1 MAIGTS
7 EQITATS
14 RGRRIYICIGI
25 CIVCII
31 CIIHIMYMYHT
42 LSEGLCN
49 YKCFVLGVQGYSL
62 DLVLH
67 LSQDASRSLT
77 PLLHCLARGSI
88 VGSCLV
94 TSFLPSPHWSTIF
107 TLSPAILAPLFEF
120 LLQSLQ
126 PLHSC
131 PHSILIKYLT
141 PRGPKRTLRIVV
153 FVVLLVVFVVGGM
166 A

>member
-1 MAIGTS
+1 
-7 EQITATS
+7 
-14 RGRRIYICIGI
+14 
-25 CIVCII
+25 
-31 CIIHIMYMYHT
+31 MYHT

-153 FVVLLVVFVVGGM
+153 FVVLLVVVVVVLLVGWREARPKGPTLPLFKPNIWPLFPPLKFVSFEF
-166 A
+166 